1 MIKCCIIALNIL
13 YEVLQ
18 MKFCDKLNEYIAM
31 LSCTAKELCA
41 LSGISEATLSRYKS
55 GERVPELGTKGF
67 DGLCLGIAQIAK
79 DKVPELT
86 LEKIKE
92 EFCSCSDF
100 DSTDKE
106 LLRQNFNTLLS
117 ALNININRLCR
128 YINYDVSTVFRIR
141 NGTRNPADFESFS
154 SAVASFI
161 AEDTKSPSELT
172 ALAELLGCN
181 TDEIT
186 GATEVYTRVKNW
198 LVKEKTPKP
207 DTDTIGGFL
216 NKLDKFDLNEYIKV
230 IKFDELKVPTVPF
243 QLPSSRTYFGIEEMK
258 ESELDFLKAT
268 VLSKSMSPVTMY
280 SDMPLKEMAKDSD
293 FSKKWM
299 FGMAMML
306 KKGLHLNQIHNI
318 DRFFDEMMLG
328 LESWIPMYMTGQI
341 SPYYLKG
348 IQNGVFHH
356 FLKVSGSAALTGEA
370 IAGYHSDGKYYLT
383 KSKKEIAYYEKRA
396 QELIANAFPLMEIY
410 RSDKENEL
418 NAFLLSDSGK
428 TGKRRSILSTL
439 PLYTADRELLSRILK
454 RNNISD
460 ERQKDILEFAEM
472 QKQRVLGIL
481 ETEIIEDE
489 IPTVTKEEFAVHP
502 QVLELSGIFCE
513 TDITYSYEEY
523 MSHLAMTEDFAAS
536 HSNYRLLKA
545 SIPAF
550 RNMQILIHED
560 QWVMVSKSK
569 APAIHFVIRHPKLR
583 RAIENFIPPVIDN

>member
-1 MIKCCIIALNIL
+1 
-13 YEVLQ
+13 
-18 MKFCDKLNEYIAM
+18 MKFCEKLNEYIASI
-31 LSCTAKELCA
+31 SCTAKELCA
-41 LSGISEATLSRYKS
+41 LSGISEATLSRYRS

-67 DGLCLGIAQIAK
+67 NGLCTGIAQIAESK
-79 DKVPELT
+79 APNLT
-86 LEKIKE
+86 YEKIKD

-106 LLRQNFNTLLS
+106 LLRKNFNTLIS
-117 ALNININRLCR
+117 ALSININRMCR

-141 NGTRNPADFESFS
+141 NGTRNPADFEGFS

-161 AEDTKSPSELT
+161 AEEMKSPSELT
-172 ALAELLGCN
+172 VLAELLGCSTN
-181 TDEIT
+181 EIT
-186 GATEVYTRVKNW
+186 DQSAVYTTVKKW
-198 LVKEKTPKP
+198 LVKEKQQKH
-207 DTDTIGGFL
+207 DTIGVFL
-216 NKLDKFDLNEYIKV
+216 NRLDEFNLNEYIKV

-280 SDMPLKEMAKDSD
+280 SDMPLKEMAKDAD

-318 DRFFDEMMLG
+318 DRSFDEMMLG

-348 IQNGVFHH
+348 IQNSVFHH

-383 KSKKEIAYYEKRA
+383 KSRKEIAYYEKRA
-396 QELIANAFPLMEIY
+396 QELVANAYPLMEIY

-418 NAFLLSDSGK
+418 NAFLLSDSDK
-428 TGKRRSILSTL
+428 PGKRRSILSTL
-439 PLYTADRELLSRILK
+439 PLYTADCELLKQILK
-454 RNNISD
+454 RNKISE
-460 ERQKDILEFAEM
+460 ERQKNILEYVEA
-472 QKQRVLGIL
+472 QKLRVIKIL
-481 ETEIIEDE
+481 ETKTLEDE
-489 IPTVTKEEFAVHP
+489 IPIVTKDEFAAHP

-523 MSHLAMTEDFAAS
+523 MSHLTMTEEFAAS
-536 HSNYRLLKA
+536 HSNYKLLKA
-545 SIPAF
+545 STPTF
-550 RNMQILIHED
+550 RNLQILIHED

-583 RAIENFIPPVIDN
+583 KAIENFIPPVIDK